1 MILAFPCNQFGH
13 QENTDEP
20 EILNSLKFVRPG
32 NGFEPKA
39 KMFSKVE
46 VNGSNV
52 HAVFQYLKSSLP
64 FPSDEPDALM
74 AGILFLDM

>member
-1 MILAFPCNQFGH
+1 
-13 QENTDEP
+13 
-20 EILNSLKFVRPG
+20 
-32 NGFEPKA
+32 
-39 KMFSKVE
+39 MFSKVE